1 MSLVTVVLA
10 AAALTVPEQ
19 RLRDDLPRI
28 FIHCAAQTRLMLAD
42 IKGARN
48 PYPERIDKFGKR
60 ENVSIYGWTSGF
72 FPGIL
77 WKLYEA
83 TRDESFKTAAIDYTD
98 RLTPLRHY
106 SDNHD
111 IGFML
116 MCSMGNGKN
125 LAPECRARY
134 EEILKDGARQLA
146 KRYNSALGLIRSW
159 NHYDFPVIID
169 NMMNLEIL
177 EWGSKNPY
185 PGETD
190 EMKKERCRLDEIA
203 RSHADITDRNHFRPD
218 SSAYHL
224 VNYDPKNPGRVLN
237 IHSKQGASVL
247 TAWSR
252 GQAWALYGFTMMYRE
267 TRERRYLE
275 RAIRCAEFTISHP
288 NMPED
293 GIPYWDYGAPGE
305 ERDASA
311 GAITASALLELSELL
326 RGQAGVSVLPDAEKR
341 SSVYRAFAV
350 KELTTL
356 SSPAYL
362 AEVGTNE
369 TFLLMHSVG
378 AKPVGLGVD
387 VPFNFADYYYLEALL
402 RFKKTTD

>member
-1 MSLVTVVLA
+1 MTQALVLA
-10 AAALTVPEQ
+10 AVLLTPQEKALH
-19 RLRDDLPRI
+19 DDLPRI
-28 FIHCAAQTRLMLAD
+28 IEHCAVQTRLMLKD
-42 IKGARN
+42 IKGSWN
-48 PYPERIDKFGKR
+48 PYPERLNDYGQR

-72 FPGIL
+72 FPGVL

-83 TRDESFKTAAIDYTD
+83 TGAEDFKAAAIDYTD
-98 RLTPLRHY
+98 RLFPLRHY

-116 MCSMGNGKN
+116 MCSMGNGKD
-125 LAPECRARY
+125 LAPERRAQY
-134 EEILKDGARQLA
+134 EEVLKDGARQLA
-146 KRYNSALGLIRSW
+146 KRYNPSLGLIRSW

-169 NMMNLEIL
+169 NMMNLELL
-177 EWGSKNPY
+177 EWGAKHPY
-185 PGETD
+185 AGETD
-190 EMKKERCRLDEIA
+190 KMAKERRWLDEIA

-224 VNYDPKNPGRVLN
+224 LNYDPRNPGRILN

-267 TRERRYLE
+267 TGEARYLR
-275 RAIRCAEFTISHP
+275 RAVGCADFTVNHQ
-288 NMPED
+288 NMPSD

-311 GAITASALLELSELL
+311 GAITTSALLELCGLVD
-326 RGQAGVSVLPDAEKR
+326 GEKSR
-341 SSVYRAFAV
+341 VYRAFAV
-350 KELTTL
+350 KALATL

-362 AEVGTNE
+362 AKEGTNGN
-369 TFLLMHSVG
+369 FLLMHSVG
-378 AKPVGLGVD
+378 GKPGGSGID
-387 VPFNFADYYYLEALL
+387 VPFNFTDYYYMEALL
-402 RFKKTTD
+402 RFRKLVGGTP